1 MGSAQVLL
9 DTGGSHQRPLLQS
22 QSGRGVPGW
31 VLLAVPALAELV
43 IGGYRLGGPAVWRDE
58 AYTIDASSRS
68 VGEIFA
74 LLRHVDAVH
83 GLYYLLMHFVIAV
96 LGSSAQVVRLPSLA
110 AAMVAASVTAVLG
123 RHLAEMAALPA
134 PSFTGV
140 LAGVVLAALPWMT
153 FYAQDARPYALVM
166 PCAVAA
172 TYLLVRAVADDWPG
186 WWAGYCAALVAT
198 GAFNLFALLLVGA
211 HAVTLL
217 TARGR
222 VRWQR
227 WLAAVAAAALALSPV
242 IYYGYL
248 QRGAVEWLTRPGPHA
263 LVRLMTSFADSKTL
277 APLVAAIA
285 LCGVIGGWP
294 HRGGR
299 ELTLAAVAVP
309 WLLLP
314 AAVLFAVSQIH
325 PVYSPRYVTFSLP
338 ALALLVAAGLSWLAR
353 VAARSPLAQIDT
365 RLAWTPAILIIAL
378 MGALLVGPQWA
389 VRQPNSRHGSSN
401 VAAVIAVNQRPG
413 DAVLYVPSRQ
423 RAMTYA
429 DPAVWARLRDIALA
443 RSPAASAS
451 LAGTQVPPAVL
462 AQRFSGVGRVWL
474 VTRRSVPNKVLHRR
488 ITQTELTLVGTMHLI
503 GQWRVRSIVLRL
515 YSRAASQG
523 SESALPRG
531 SSLQLGPPTKQS
543 GRWRCVFGQD
553 PLRGCPPWP

>member
-1 MGSAQVLL
+1 MGCSAQRHARLKVATEVLR
-9 DTGGSHQRPLLQS
+9 QRLLQCPPA
-22 QSGRGVPGW
+22 RALPTW

-43 IGGYRLGGPAVWRDE
+43 IGGYRLGGPAIWRDE
-58 AYTIDASSRS
+58 IYTIDASSRS
-68 VGEIFA
+68 VSEIFA

-83 GLYYLLMHFVIAV
+83 GLYYLLMHFVTAS
-96 LGSSAQVVRLPSLA
+96 LGTSAQAIRLPSLA
-110 AAMVAASVTAVLG
+110 AAMVAASLTAVLG
-123 RHLAEMAALPA
+123 RRLARTAGLPA
-134 PSFTGV
+134 PSFTGM
-140 LAGVVLAALPWMT
+140 LAGVGLSALPRTT

-166 PCAVAA
+166 LFAVAA
-172 TYLLVRAVADDWPG
+172 TYMLARAVADDRPR

-211 HAVTLL
+211 HAVTLM
-217 TARGR
+217 TVWGR
-222 VRWQR
+222 VCWRH
-227 WLAAVAAAALALSPV
+227 WLAAVAVTALVLSPV

-248 QRGAVEWLTRPGPHA
+248 QRGAVGWLTRPGPHA
-263 LVRLMTSFADSKTL
+263 VAKLTASFAGSKTL

-285 LCGVIGGWP
+285 LCGVIGGWA
-294 HRGGR
+294 RGGGR

-314 AAVLFAVSQIH
+314 AAVLLTVSQLH
-325 PVYSPRYVTFSLP
+325 PVYDVRYVTFSLP

-365 RLAWTPAILIIAL
+365 RLAWAPAILIIAL
-378 MGALLVGPQWA
+378 IGALLVAPQWA
-389 VRQPNSRHGSSN
+389 VRQPNSRHGSSK
-401 VAAVIAVNQRPG
+401 VAAIIAVNERPG

-451 LAGTQVPPAVL
+451 LAGTQVSPTVL
-462 AQRFSGVGRVWL
+462 SQRFSGVGRVWL
-474 VTRRSVPNKVLHRR
+474 VTQRSVPNKVLHRQ

-503 GQWRVRSIVLRL
+503 GQWRVRSTVLRL
-515 YSRAASQG
+515 YARVASQG
-523 SESALPRG
+523 SGIS
-531 SSLQLGPPTKQS
+531 
-543 GRWRCVFGQD
+543 
-553 PLRGCPPWP
+553 PWEVR